1 MVSKP
6 LFAYVDAR
14 LKQIKGS
21 HRPFGGM
28 SVLAVGD
35 FYQLPPVRHSKPLC
49 VFDPADIDLWHE
61 HFHMI
66 TLTEIMRQKDDV
78 AFAEMLNRIRVKER
92 RDELSQADRDL
103 LSRTVTEPE
112 LCPTDVLHI
121 FATNKQVN
129 EHNTAT
135 LEKFHSNIIKID
147 ADDFQKDPQTGRMSR
162 QNRPLAGRR
171 GDLPDTL
178 NVAEGARVML
188 TRNLNVQQG
197 LVNGAFGQLVRVV
210 RSENDQHIL
219 KLGLRMDNQASARN
233 KRRGASE
240 SDDLVYVERLEDN
253 LKQRGAIRRQFP
265 VKLAFSC
272 TVHKTQGLTTQAAVV
287 SLKKMF
293 EPGMAYVA
301 LSRVTSLSGLY
312 LLELDETKLY
322 ANTEVTAA
330 LQTMRQ
336 ASVEDMMPLL
346 LLRETVSRPD
356 TLTIVHH
363 NAEGLPSHI
372 SDLKSHHELCLADVL
387 CLTETHLQGSFV
399 AESLH
404 LDGYNM
410 FKRNRHVS
418 YTNFPQIAHR
428 SGGGVA
434 VYVKNHLKVC
444 EKQYLHNVTDLE
456 FLVLKVE
463 APFPALIAVVY
474 RPPDYSLRPFLENV
488 VSLLDALD
496 VMDCHPVIVCGDFN
510 ENLLLGGRKPILEL
524 FQSRGFSQLI
534 TAATTDKNTLLDLV
548 FISQPQRSLHSGVM
562 RTYYSYHNPVFCVL
576 SSSLS

>member
-1 MVSKP
+1 
-6 LFAYVDAR
+6 
-14 LKQIKGS
+14 
-21 HRPFGGM
+21 
-28 SVLAVGD
+28 
-35 FYQLPPVRHSKPLC
+35 
-49 VFDPADIDLWHE
+49 
-61 HFHMI
+61 
-66 TLTEIMRQKDDV
+66 
-78 AFAEMLNRIRVKER
+78 
-92 RDELSQADRDL
+92 
-103 LSRTVTEPE
+103 
-112 LCPTDVLHI
+112 
-121 FATNKQVN
+121 
-129 EHNTAT
+129 
-135 LEKFHSNIIKID
+135 
-147 ADDFQKDPQTGRMSR
+147 
-162 QNRPLAGRR
+162 
-171 GDLPDTL
+171 
-178 NVAEGARVML
+178 
-188 TRNLNVQQG
+188 
-197 LVNGAFGQLVRVV
+197 
-210 RSENDQHIL
+210 
-219 KLGLRMDNQASARN
+219 
-233 KRRGASE
+233 
-240 SDDLVYVERLEDN
+240 
-253 LKQRGAIRRQFP
+253 
-265 VKLAFSC
+265 
-272 TVHKTQGLTTQAAVV
+272 
-287 SLKKMF
+287 
-293 EPGMAYVA
+293 
-301 LSRVTSLSGLY
+301 
-312 LLELDETKLY
+312 
-322 ANTEVTAA
+322 
-330 LQTMRQ
+330 MRQ

-434 VYVKNHLKVC
+434 VYV
-444 EKQYLHNVTDLE
+444 
-456 FLVLKVE
+456 E

-488 VSLLDALD
+488 VSLLDALG